1 MSSEQ
6 LDLRGLG
13 AVAIGDQVGELSSAG
28 LVPLTPD
35 MHEPTGNG
43 AQMEQ
48 VAASN
53 GHVATHLVSPST
65 RSSDR
70 DREQDVFPVPGE
82 ERTRIVARADMKDSL
97 ANVYHDAEQKTV
109 TLLLDEQH
117 ATAVIYAVRALA
129 ADYEAHAREVRL
141 AAGNLPSGS
150 YGAENRAMI
159 AIRHERIASRLR
171 RVESRYRAELAEYG
185 LPPQ

>member
-13 AVAIGDQVGELSSAG
+13 AVAIGDQVGELSPAG

-35 MHEPTGNG
+35 MPDPTVKGG
-43 AQMEQ
+43 EMEQ
-48 VAASN
+48 RAALN
-53 GHVATHLVSPST
+53 GQVATHVESSAT
-65 RSSDR
+65 RTPDR
-70 DREQDVFPVPGE
+70 NAEQDVFPVPGE
-82 ERTRIVARADMKDSL
+82 ERTRTVARADMKDSL
-97 ANVYHDAEQKTV
+97 ANVYHDAERKTV
-109 TLLLDEQH
+109 TLLLDENH

-141 AAGNLPSGS
+141 AAASLPSGS